1 MDTHYMQRALE
12 LAELGRGSVSPNPV
26 VGCVVV
32 HNGTIIGEGWHRQ
45 YGGPHAEVDAVHS
58 VSDANLGYLAQ
69 STVYVTLEPCAH
81 HGKTPP
87 CADLLVAKNV
97 RKVVVASL
105 DTNPLVGGK
114 GIERLRN
121 AGIEVVVGVREA
133 EARWQNRRFFT
144 FTEKQRPY
152 VVLKWAQTA
161 DGFIARGNH
170 DSRWISN
177 DLSRRLVHQ
186 WRGQEDAVMVGTN
199 TAHHD
204 NPRLNVRDWTGRN
217 PVRIVVDRHLR
228 LSPSLHLFD
237 QSQDTICYNLHKDE
251 TDGAVRFVKCA
262 EASPAEIAADL
273 YRRKLQSVLV
283 EGGAWLLQQWID
295 AGLWDEI
302 RVFGSPQTFGAG
314 IRAPRFGGQLL
325 QSEDVAGDRLEVFL
339 PA

>member
-12 LAELGRGSVSPNPV
+12 LAGRGSGSVSPNPV

-45 YGGPHAEVDAVHS
+45 YGGPHAEVNALHS
-58 VSDANLGYLAQ
+58 ISDANLALLPE

-87 CADLLVAKNV
+87 CADLLVARQV

-114 GIERLRN
+114 GIEKLRN
-121 AGIEVVVGVREA
+121 AGIVVETGVLEA

-144 FTEKQRPY
+144 FIENQRPY

-161 DGFIARGNH
+161 DGFIARDNY

-177 DLSRRLVHQ
+177 ALSRRLVHK
-186 WRGQEDAVMVGTN
+186 WRGEEDAVMVGTG

-217 PVRIVVDRHLR
+217 PVRVAIDRHRR

-237 QSQDTICYNLHKDE
+237 QSQDTICYNLHQDE
-251 TDGAVRFVKCA
+251 TAGAVRFVKCA
-262 EASPAEIAADL
+262 EASPAEIAQDM
-273 YRRKLQSVLV
+273 YRRKLQSVLI
-283 EGGAWLLQQWID
+283 EGGALLLQQWID

-302 RVFGSPQTFGAG
+302 RVFNSPQTFGSG
-314 IRAPRFGGQLL
+314 IRAPRFGGKLL
-325 QSEDVAGDRLEVFL
+325 QSEVVDTDRLEVFV

>member
-161 DGFIARGNH
+161 DGFIARENH

-237 QSQDTICYNLHKDE
+237 QSQDTICYNLQRDE
-251 TDGAVRFVKCA
+251 AAGAVRFVKCA

-314 IRAPRFGGQLL
+314 IRASGFGGQLL